1 MKRTRQPVPDAAAP
15 ARLVIVED
23 HDLTRSGLRSIL
35 ASARGLEVVGEA
47 ATGQEALGLCRRL
60 RPDVVLMDV
69 RMPDLDG
76 LAATRAMKQE
86 QPTIQVVLITMHA
99 NPAYLLEALKAGAA
113 GYVLKGATGREII
126 EAIRQARRSEAV
138 IPPELASRLL
148 HQLADQEKTATE
160 AGPPVERLTAADLEV
175 LQRLCRGREEP
186 G

>member
-1 MKRTRQPVPDAAAP
+1 
-15 ARLVIVED
+15 
-23 HDLTRSGLRSIL
+23 
-35 ASARGLEVVGEA
+35 
-47 ATGQEALGLCRRL
+47 
-60 RPDVVLMDV
+60 
-69 RMPDLDG
+69 
-76 LAATRAMKQE
+76 MKQE

-126 EAIRQARRSEAV
+126 EAIRQARHSEAV

-160 AGPPVERLTAADLEV
+160 AGPSVERLTAADLEV